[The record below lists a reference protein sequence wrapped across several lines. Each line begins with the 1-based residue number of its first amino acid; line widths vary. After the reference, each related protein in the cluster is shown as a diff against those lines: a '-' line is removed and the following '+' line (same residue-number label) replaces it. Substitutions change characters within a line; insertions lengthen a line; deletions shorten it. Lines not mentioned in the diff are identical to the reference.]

1 MQACSGDVH
10 SCSSPNPPVPVD
22 MSTFH
27 GYFDRCF
34 GKKIRADRFTAPQ
47 DSATVIQLLSHVH
60 ADHTVGLSSQ
70 DFCGEYVLV
79 PLIFV
84 DPVSSTDIPMYGR
97 GATACT
103 ARAPQRTSSCAAR
116 RLPSAS
122 TQR

>member
-70 DFCGEYVLV
+70 DFRGECVLV
-79 PLIFV
+79 LPPLRCPSLL
-84 DPVSSTDIPMYGR
+84 DSHAMYGR
-97 GATACT
+97 ATACT